1 MQFKDLQ
8 DSTLFTLKDGP
19 VRVEDVY
26 RKNGIQAIAY
36 SVNASS
42 QVITPKPTTTV
53 FFAKFI

>member
-8 DSTLFTLKDGP
+8 ESTLFTLKAGP
-19 VRVEDVY
+19 VSVEDVY
-26 RKNGIQAIAY
+26 RKNGFSGVAY

-42 QVITPKPTTTV
+42 QVITPKSTTTV